1 MYLRQRK
8 CVVSYTDPGNS
19 NNVRKYE
26 GVSSTD
32 EYAYGKANSSCLG
45 HTGDSHKCEQIAE
58 DKHGNKMIHY
68 SDIYIEDPSKY
79 IDLDGSSVRNNIRNN
94 VHRWACLRS
103 LSPNGKPFVSGHG
116 PVEWYNDGIQIVLF
130 SQAVVLNIVSSEIG
144 PRGPAH
150 PDRISE
156 IYHYCQNH
164 GYAGG
169 FGPVEWSGG
178 YEAVVAFTA
187 EQAGLPF
194 QASDSEL
201 AACGGALK
209 VFQVHRMAQ
218 QKGYLT
224 GFLVDWTQGGNVIF
238 PAKKEVGIIHG
249 MKYSGSISAWGP

>member
-1 MYLRQRK
+1 MYILKKK
-8 CVVSYTDPGNS
+8 CEVSYKSVLGGVTNCEGWGNTEEEAKDDATYNFDNKNS
-19 NNVRKYE
+19 CSYQTQGTAASCKE
-26 GVSSTD
+26 TS
-32 EYAYGKANSSCLG
+32 GK
-45 HTGDSHKCEQIAE
+45 
-58 DKHGNKMIHY
+58 IHY
-68 SDIYIEDPSKY
+68 SDIYIEDRNNS
-79 IDLDGSSVRNNIRNN
+79 INLDGSSVRNRIRNN
-94 VHRWACLRS
+94 VHRWACLRY

-116 PVEWYNDGIQIVLF
+116 PVEWYNDDIQIVLF

-178 YEAVVAFTA
+178 YEVVVAFTT

-201 AACGGALK
+201 AACGGTLK
-209 VFQVHRMAQ
+209 VCQVHRMAQ

-224 GFLVDWTQGGNVIF
+224 GFLVDWAQGGNVIF
-238 PAKKEVGIIHG
+238 PIKNEVGVIHG
-249 MKYSGSISAWGP
+249 MKYLGSIAAWGP